1 MYPADWHKLYGDM
14 TGESARRILPTLI
27 ALFGTKSLVEVGC
40 GNAHWTQAGIDAGVV
55 DYCVVDGPWN
65 NRNHL
70 LVDREKFVEARL
82 EAPLQLGRRFDLAI
96 CLEVAE
102 HVEGRS
108 ARVLVE
114 SLCRAADVVAFG
126 AAIPLQGGFGH
137 INEQWPSYW
146 REHFAALGYRPFD
159 LVRPGHWNDRAI
171 HYWYRQNMF
180 VYVKVDNDVINAIA
194 TAAAP
199 NGSGLLFDAVHPEKF
214 EEVASYRAIA
224 FKRLLTSLP
233 GWFKRRLHS
242 KLAGHG

>member
-14 TGESARRILPTLI
+14 TGESARRILPPLVTLFN
-27 ALFGTKSLVEVGC
+27 AQSLVEVGC
-40 GNAHWTQAGIDAGVV
+40 GNAHWTQAGIDAGAT

-65 NRNHL
+65 NRDHL
-70 LVDREKFVEARL
+70 LVDRARFVEARL
-82 EAPLQLGRRFDLAI
+82 ETPLQLGRRFDLAI

-102 HVEGRS
+102 HVEGGS

-114 SLCRAADVVAFG
+114 SLCQAADVVVFG

-146 REHFAALGYRPFD
+146 RAHFEALGYQPHD
-159 LVRPGHWNDRAI
+159 LVRPHHWTDQTI

-180 VYVKVDNDVINAIA
+180 VYVKTANAKLSA
-194 TAAAP
+194 LAAAAEP
-199 NGSGLLFDAVHPEKF
+199 AGSGMLFDAVHPEKF
-214 EEVASYRAIA
+214 VEVASYQAIA
-224 FKRLLTSLP
+224 FKRLLRAVPS
-233 GWFKRRLHS
+233 WFTRRLRS